1 MNNECRHFQFYAMKI
16 FFSLSSFTILFV
28 GVGYRLLKASVS
40 VAPWWM
46 HFLLLL
52 RGGAVAQTKG
62 NGFQCFSSLEKGRL
76 PAPHTPLLLT
86 VGVHSPSA
94 SRTKPGT
101 RQSLVTP
108 EEPVT

>member
-1 MNNECRHFQFYAMKI
+1 MNNECRLFQFYAMKI

-62 NGFQCFSSLEKGRL
+62 NGFQRFSSLEKGRS
-76 PAPHTPLLLT
+76 PALLTPLLLT
-86 VGVHSPSA
+86 CGCAQPHVLPA
-94 SRTKPGT
+94 QNQAPGKIW
-101 RQSLVTP
+101 
-108 EEPVT
+108 